1 MSKLTI
7 TVSDEVLAKLNK
19 YKKDTRKS
27 DLDETV
33 NELINYALDLPK
45 YYRDFDWDKAE
56 QVADKE
62 IAYGQT
68 ESFDSLEDFIT
79 DLDK

>member
-7 TVSDEVLAKLNK
+7 TISDEVLAKINQ
-19 YKKDTRKS
+19 YKKDANKS
-27 DLDETV
+27 DLDEAV
-33 NELINYALDLPK
+33 NELISYALKLPK
-45 YYRDFDWDKAE
+45 YYRDFNWEKAE
-56 QVADKE
+56 QVADSE

-68 ESFDSLEDFIT
+68 ESFDTVEDFLS